1 MNCPTLCGA
10 ARQQIIMNENPEKK
24 KQNPPAKIHWV
35 KLALTIIA
43 VFALSALL
51 YWILQRFVKPHIS
64 LSNVVWVAYLTL
76 FVITLLINL
85 SFIPLPF
92 AVSLMIAAAGQYNP
106 VMIALVCSLGACLG
120 EMSGYYVGLLGKKV
134 AVKTETRGYQLMKK
148 WIDKYGFWAIVFL
161 SFQPVLPIEVGGI
174 IAGAA
179 KMPVAKF
186 LPALWVGKFPKY
198 LILIYAGLG
207 LIRFLPF
214 LKA

>member
-1 MNCPTLCGA
+1 
-10 ARQQIIMNENPEKK
+10 MNETSEPKN
-24 KQNPPAKIHWV
+24 QNPPAKIHWM

-43 VFALSALL
+43 VFALSVLL
-51 YWILQRFVKPHIS
+51 YWILKRFVEPHIS
-64 LSNVVWVAYLTL
+64 LSHVVWAAYLTL
-76 FVITLLINL
+76 FGITLLINL
-85 SFIPLPF
+85 SFIPLPL

-106 VMIALVCSLGACLG
+106 VMIALVCSVGACVG

-134 AVKTETRGYQLMKK
+134 ALANEGRGYQLMKR
-148 WIDKYGFWAIVFL
+148 WIDKHGFWAIAFL

-198 LILIYAGLG
+198 IILIYAGLG

>member
-1 MNCPTLCGA
+1 
-10 ARQQIIMNENPEKK
+10 MNETSEPK
-24 KQNPPAKIHWV
+24 KQNPPAKIHWM

-43 VFALSALL
+43 VFALSVLL
-51 YWILQRFVKPHIS
+51 YWVLQRFVEPHIS
-64 LSNVVWVAYLTL
+64 LSHVVWAAYLTL
-76 FVITLLINL
+76 FGVTLLINL

-92 AVSLMIAAAGQYNP
+92 AVSLMIAASGQYNP
-106 VMIALVCSLGACLG
+106 VMIALVCSLGASLG

-134 AVKTETRGYQLMKK
+134 ALANEGRGYQLMKK

-179 KMPVAKF
+179 KMPVGKF

-198 LILIYAGLG
+198 IILIYAGLG

>member
-1 MNCPTLCGA
+1 
-10 ARQQIIMNENPEKK
+10 MNENPEQKQ
-24 KQNPPAKIHWV
+24 QNPPAKIHWV
-35 KLALTIIA
+35 KLTATIFA
-43 VFALSALL
+43 VFALSVVL
-51 YWILQRFVKPHIS
+51 YWILQHFVEPHIS
-64 LSNVVWVAYLTL
+64 LSHVVWAAYLTL
-76 FVITLLINL
+76 FGITLLINL

-106 VMIALVCSLGACLG
+106 VMIALVCSLGASLG

-134 AVKTETRGYQLMKK
+134 AIANEGRAYQLMKK
-148 WIDKYGFWAIVFL
+148 WIDKHGFWAIAFL

-179 KMPVAKF
+179 KMPVGKF

-198 LILIYAGLG
+198 IILIYAGLG

>member
-1 MNCPTLCGA
+1 
-10 ARQQIIMNENPEKK
+10 MNENPEQK

-35 KLALTIIA
+35 KLVVTVVG
-43 VFALSALL
+43 VFALSVLL
-51 YWILQRFVKPHIS
+51 YWILQRFVEPYIS
-64 LSNVVWVAYLTL
+64 LSHVVWVAYLTL
-76 FVITLLINL
+76 FGITLLINL

-120 EMSGYYVGLLGKKV
+120 EMSGYYAGVLGKKV
-134 AVKTETRGYQLMKK
+134 AFANEGRGYQLMKK
-148 WIDKYGFWAIVFL
+148 WIDKYGFWAIAFL
-161 SFQPVLPIEVGGI
+161 SFQPVLPIELGGI

-198 LILIYAGLG
+198 LILIYAGVG